1 MSAPKRKN
9 AISGQFAARL
19 IEMIELPAY
28 RVLSL
33 SGHRVLSRIEIEYA
47 HHGGQDNG
55 KLPVTF
61 DDFEAYGIHRS
72 VIGPAIAEVEAL
84 GFIEVTERGSR
95 ALKAE
100 YRRPNKFRLTSRPAN
115 GQRDG
120 THDWRQFATM
130 EEAEAAAAGARRGE
144 NLKAAS
150 TKNVLKTVRKT
161 HQNLRISSAENVPR

>member
-1 MSAPKRKN
+1 MTVPRRKN

-19 IEMIELPAY
+19 IEMIESPAY

-33 SGHRVLSRIEIEYA
+33 SAHRTLSRIEIEYA

-61 DDFEAYGIHRS
+61 DDFADYGVHRTA
-72 VIGPAIAEVEAL
+72 IGPAIDELQAL

-115 GQRDG
+115 GPGDG
-120 THDWRQFATM
+120 THDWRRFETM
-130 EEAEAAAAGARRGE
+130 EKAEAAAASARRRRRQ

-150 TKNVLKTVRKT
+150 TNNVLGTVRKT
-161 HQNLRISSAENVPR
+161 DHKR